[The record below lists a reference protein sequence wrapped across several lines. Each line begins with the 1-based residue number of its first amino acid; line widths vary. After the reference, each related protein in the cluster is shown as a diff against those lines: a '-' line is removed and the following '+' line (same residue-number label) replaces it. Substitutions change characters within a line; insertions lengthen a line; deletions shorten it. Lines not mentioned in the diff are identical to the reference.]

1 MNDLVKETN
10 DLNPERIDKLWEHIN
25 NECLSLR
32 ILMGGKTGVGKSSVI
47 NAVIG
52 DEVSKVAQDG
62 LPCTKKNEDLVW
74 PTDTGDL
81 IITDVP
87 GFGEANSPQI
97 NSLDYQENIRRLA
110 KKSHL
115 FILVIN
121 CNDKALQL
129 EEEFLSHWHQDDT
142 LNETP
147 LLIVVNQI
155 DKMKPSREW
164 DPSSLNLDDPKTQK
178 EMNIRG
184 YIDYL
189 SAIPVFSRYAY
200 KEHIFPVSAGEI
212 RGDVT
217 FGIKELQAAINRCV
231 PDILSLMIERETRSR
246 EEKAKKIVNYYA
258 MAAAGVAVQPV
269 PVLDSFFIAPIQ
281 IAMII
286 QMGRLHKIA
295 ITKSVAGGLVS
306 SIGLS
311 FLGNHIFLNLV
322 SFFPVIKQ
330 ALGPAIA
337 YSLTYT
343 IGLIIN
349 ELFAEG
355 NLNPSKEEL
364 QQLVHKYKSE
374 AKAAKNRYEEGRT

>member
-1 MNDLVKETN
+1 
-10 DLNPERIDKLWEHIN
+10 
-25 NECLSLR
+25 
-32 ILMGGKTGVGKSSVI
+32 MGGKTGVGKSSVI

-74 PTDTGDL
+74 PTDAGDL
-81 IITDVP
+81 IVTDVP
-87 GFGEANSPQI
+87 GFGEANSPEI
-97 NSLDYQENIRRLA
+97 DSIDYQENIRKLA
-110 KKSHL
+110 RKSHL

-121 CNDKALQL
+121 CNDKALKL
-129 EEEFLSHWHQDDT
+129 EEEFLSYWHEDDT
-142 LNETP
+142 LQSVP

-164 DPSSLNLDDPKTQK
+164 DPGSLNLDNPKTKK

-189 SAIPVFSRYAY
+189 SSIPVFSSYAY
-200 KEHIFPVSAGEI
+200 KKHIFPVSAGEI
-212 RGDVT
+212 KGDVT
-217 FGIKELQAAINRCV
+217 FGIKELKAGINRCV
-231 PDILSLMIERETRSR
+231 PGVLSLMIKREALSK
-246 EEKAKKIVNYYA
+246 EQKAQKIVNYYA
-258 MAAAGVAVQPV
+258 IATASVYLQPT
-269 PVLDSFFIAPIQ
+269 PVVDSFLIAPIQ

-286 QMGRLHKIA
+286 QLGRLHKIA

-311 FLGNHIFLNLV
+311 FLGNHIFLTLV
-322 SFFPVIKQ
+322 SFFPLIKQ

-349 ELFAEG
+349 ELFTEG
-355 NLNPSKEEL
+355 NLNPSEIEL
-364 QQLVHKYKSE
+364 QQLVNKYKLE
-374 AKAAKNRYEEGRT
+374 AKAAKKRYEEGHAKP